1 MLRQHNVVN
10 TVRKLSLA
18 MRWKKQWMLQLF
30 ALTGILY
37 LLIFSYFPMFGIIIA
52 FKKYS
57 IISGISGFFTSPW
70 VGVKHFR
77 EFFTDYRFPN
87 LLRNTLAICSLKLLF
102 AFPVPIL
109 FAVMINEIHN
119 HTFKRVVQTVSY
131 FPHFISWVVITGML
145 MNLFSIN
152 NGAVNQLLLAW
163 GWIKVPL
170 SIMIDPDAYWALA
183 VISDV
188 WKETGW
194 WSIIFLAAIAD
205 IDQNLYEAAY
215 IDGAGRRKCIRY
227 ITLPAIK
234 GSMIVVLILALGS
247 FLGGGLSGSN
257 FEQSLL
263 LGTPLNNS
271 RSEIIQSYSFK
282 VGLTEGRFDYAA
294 AVDLIQSLI
303 SVTLVFCS
311 NAVSRKISG
320 SSLF

>member
-1 MLRQHNVVN
+1 
-10 TVRKLSLA
+10 
-18 MRWKKQWMLQLF
+18 
-30 ALTGILY
+30 
-37 LLIFSYFPMFGIIIA
+37 
-52 FKKYS
+52 
-57 IISGISGFFTSPW
+57 
-70 VGVKHFR
+70 
-77 EFFTDYRFPN
+77 
-87 LLRNTLAICSLKLLF
+87 
-102 AFPVPIL
+102 
-109 FAVMINEIHN
+109 
-119 HTFKRVVQTVSY
+119 
-131 FPHFISWVVITGML
+131 

-152 NGAVNQLLLAW
+152 NGAVNQILLAW